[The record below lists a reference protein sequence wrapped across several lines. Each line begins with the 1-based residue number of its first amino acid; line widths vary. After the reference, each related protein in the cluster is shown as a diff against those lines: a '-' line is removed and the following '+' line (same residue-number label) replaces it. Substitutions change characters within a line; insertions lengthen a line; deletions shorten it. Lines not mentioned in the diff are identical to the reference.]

1 MAMPVDP
8 RAPRER
14 MLQATYACIARYGI
28 AKTTVE
34 DVAREAGVSR
44 ATVYR
49 YFPGGRDQLIAD
61 VITWEVGRFF
71 GRLADAVA
79 HAPDLATLLVDGLMY
94 AHRAVEEHEVL
105 QKVLQTEPERLL
117 PSLTVASNRV
127 LVLIRGFLVPYL
139 AGAGLR
145 DDVTVEAAS
154 DYLARMILSFIGT
167 QGGTD
172 LADRAKVE
180 RLVRREFLAGV
191 LADL

>member
-1 MAMPVDP
+1 MVND
-8 RAPRER
+8 PRER
-14 MLQATYACIARYGI
+14 VLEATYACIARYGI

-34 DVAREAGVSR
+34 DVAREAGLSR

-49 YFPGGRDQLIAD
+49 QFPGGRDQLISD

-79 HAPDLATLLVDGLMY
+79 ASPDLPTLLVDGLMY

-117 PSLTVASNRV
+117 PSLTVAANRI

-139 AGAGLR
+139 AAADLR
-145 DDVTVEAAS
+145 DGVTVEEAS
-154 DYLARMILSFIGT
+154 DYLARMVLSFIGT
-167 QGGTD
+167 QGGAD
-172 LADRAKVE
+172 LGDRDAVE
-180 RLVRREFLAGV
+180 ALVRRVFLAGV
-191 LADL
+191 VGPA

>member
-1 MAMPVDP
+1 
-8 RAPRER
+8 

-34 DVAREAGVSR
+34 DVAREGGVSR

-79 HAPDLATLLVDGLMY
+79 HAPDLPTLLVDGLMY
-94 AHRAVEEHEVL
+94 AHRAVEEHAVL
-105 QKVLQTEPERLL
+105 QKVLQTEPDRLL

-139 AGAGLR
+139 ARADLR
-145 DDVTVEAAS
+145 DDVTVEEAA

-167 QGGTD
+167 QGSADLTD
-172 LADRAKVE
+172 RTKVE
-180 RLVRREFLAGV
+180 VLVRREFLAGV
-191 LADL
+191 VA

>member
-1 MAMPVDP
+1 MATDQK
-8 RAPRER
+8 ER
-14 MLQATYACIARYGI
+14 VLEATYACIARYGI

-34 DVAREAGVSR
+34 DVAREAGLSR

-49 YFPGGRDQLIAD
+49 QLPGGRDQLIAD

-79 HAPDLATLLVDGLMY
+79 GAPDLPTLLVDGLMY

-117 PSLTVASNRV
+117 PSLTVASNRI
-127 LVLIRGFLVPYL
+127 LVLIRGFLIPYL

-145 DDVTVEAAS
+145 DGVTLEEAS
-154 DYLARMILSFIGT
+154 DYLARMVLSFIGT
-167 QGGTD
+167 QGSADLTD
-172 LADRAKVE
+172 REKVE
-180 RLVRREFLAGV
+180 ALVRREFLAGIT
-191 LADL
+191 